1 MTPDEQ
7 LRLLAIVGFTRL
19 IAAQIDRGEFIE
31 AQMTVFDL
39 EEQVSSLDCLIDK
52 RIHPSI
58 GDEPQQECFRFMQ

>member
-39 EEQVSSLDCLIDK
+39 EEQVSSLDWLIDK